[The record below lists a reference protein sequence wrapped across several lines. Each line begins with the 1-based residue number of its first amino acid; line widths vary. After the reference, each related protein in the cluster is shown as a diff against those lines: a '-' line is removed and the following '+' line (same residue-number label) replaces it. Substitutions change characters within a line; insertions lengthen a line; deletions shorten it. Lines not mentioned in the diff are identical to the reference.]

1 MADNRISSSTNSSF
15 EPTIAEGPGP
25 TVMPKPGPTSNA
37 ERNRIETAER
47 AYATSHLSP
56 MEAQIAERA
65 SHLGPHESIE
75 LTCKGLL
82 SAELASKVEGKISI
96 ERRDDG
102 AFEVSTFGAAA
113 MGIGNEHFKA
123 MPGVAAGTKFVV
135 QTPEAAADLA
145 QAIATSRGV
154 ETAKAMPGFPWA
166 RAVDAV
172 TGASAHANE
181 RIDHYRANVTE
192 MKGEARAILT
202 AHFELP
208 TNSGLHAHGGVE
220 GMGAGG
226 VKVDFE
232 KGELTASAR
241 LDVSAEARAYLNF
254 GHGTVAKSLGQMTF
268 DVEVEGKD
276 SWRIE
281 ARKHLPPALSEK
293 LKRGELSPTDAAKAL
308 SNAKTEWVVVAEVE
322 VEKSIAGMTAN
333 GVGRAKL
340 TTEIPIAGEEIAK
353 RLAAGDLSAI
363 AKPIVD
369 AEWEVEGEM
378 GVGDRLSVQAQIAA
392 GEVSAMTWVK
402 AKSAKGSL
410 ARCLAHAD
418 HELNDQVAMQKQ
430 LDRARH

>member
-1 MADNRISSSTNSSF
+1 MADNRISSSNTSF
-15 EPTIAEGPGP
+15 TPAIAEGPSA
-25 TVMPKPGPTSNA
+25 MPKPGPTSNA

-47 AYATSHLSP
+47 SYATSHLSP
-56 MEAQIAERA
+56 MEATIAERA

-102 AFEVSTFGAAA
+102 AFEVTTFGAAA

-145 QAIATSRGV
+145 QAIATSGGV

-166 RAVDAV
+166 RAVDAA

-192 MKGEARAILT
+192 MKGEARAILS

-208 TNSGLHAHGGVE
+208 TSSGLHAHAGVE

-241 LDVSAEARAYLNF
+241 LDISAEARAYLNF
-254 GHGTVAKSLGQMTF
+254 GHGTAAKSLGQMTF
-268 DVEVEGKD
+268 DAEVEGKD
-276 SWRIE
+276 SWRLE
-281 ARKHLPPALSEK
+281 ARKQLSPQLTEK
-293 LKRGELSPTDAAKAL
+293 LKRGELSPADAAKAL

-322 VEKSIAGMTAN
+322 VEKSITGMTVN
-333 GVGRAKL
+333 GIGRAKL
-340 TTEIPIAGEEIAK
+340 TTEIPIAGEEIA
-353 RLAAGDLSAI
+353 RRVAAGDLSAI

-378 GVGDRLSVQAQIAA
+378 GVGDRLSVQAEIVA

-410 ARCLAHAD
+410 AHCLAHAD

-430 LDRARH
+430 LDSARH

>member
-1 MADNRISSSTNSSF
+1 MADNRISSSNTSF
-15 EPTIAEGPGP
+15 TPAIAEGPS
-25 TVMPKPGPTSNA
+25 VMPKPGPTSNA

-56 MEAQIAERA
+56 MEATIAERA

-102 AFEVSTFGAAA
+102 AFEVTTFGAAA
-113 MGIGNEHFKA
+113 MGMGNEHFKA

-145 QAIATSRGV
+145 QAIATSGGV

-192 MKGEARAILT
+192 MKGEARAILS

-208 TNSGLHAHGGVE
+208 TSSGLHAHAGVE

-268 DVEVEGKD
+268 DAEVEGKD
-276 SWRIE
+276 SWRLE
-281 ARKHLPPALSEK
+281 ARKQLSPQLTEK
-293 LKRGELSPTDAAKAL
+293 LKRGELSPADAAKAL

-322 VEKSIAGMTAN
+322 VEKSITGMTVN
-333 GVGRAKL
+333 GIGRAKL
-340 TTEIPIAGEEIAK
+340 TTEIPIAGEEIA
-353 RLAAGDLSAI
+353 RRVAAGDLSAI
-363 AKPIVD
+363 GKPIVD

-378 GVGDRLSVQAQIAA
+378 GVGDRLSVQAEIVA

-410 ARCLAHAD
+410 AHCLAHAD

-430 LDRARH
+430 LDSARH